1 MKISVDSSTCEAH
14 GQCYVVDPELFPLD
28 DEGYSAVGVG
38 KQVPAG
44 KEDQAR
50 LGVAA
55 CPVMAL
61 SSEDE

>member
-14 GQCYVVDPELFPLD
+14 GQCNIIDPELFTLD
-28 DEGYSAVGVG
+28 DDGYSAVGQS

-50 LGVAA
+50 LGVSA